1 MMSFIH
7 SGSEVRIDKVSSGNN
22 LDEVRRHK
30 PLMKNNL
37 ISFDSEAENI
47 LHSILIY
54 LQIVSTNIYNG
65 YPKLNPFFGFGVTD
79 KPYFESSHRSTIT
92 RCRYSQS
99 SILKTT
105 TLLAKTKSIVANHHR

>member
-7 SGSEVRIDKVSSGNN
+7 SGSEVRIDKISSGNN

-65 YPKLNPFFGFGVTD
+65 YPKLKSLFGFR
-79 KPYFESSHRSTIT
+79 SHRQTIF
-92 RCRYSQS
+92 
-99 SILKTT
+99 
-105 TLLAKTKSIVANHHR
+105 